1 MDSAPVILD
10 GFERREVMVGH
21 RVELPCKAS
30 GHPPPR
36 YRWLR
41 DNSPLESDS
50 RYHQSVSG
58 LLIEATRPSDA
69 GSYVCEVWN
78 SFGNAKVVGRLV
90 VKRKLSDSQLL
101 PLRST
106 FLQFSSN
113 PDQTHLP

>member
-1 MDSAPVILD
+1 
-10 GFERREVMVGH
+10 MVGH

-30 GHPPPR
+30 GHPTPR

-90 VKRKLSDSQLL
+90 VKRKISCDSI
-101 PLRST
+101 
-106 FLQFSSN
+106 
-113 PDQTHLP
+113 

>member
-1 MDSAPVILD
+1 MNYFPHSLSEPVDSAPVILD
-10 GFERREVMVGH
+10 KFERREVMVGH

-50 RYHQSVSG
+50 RYHQSVLG

-69 GSYVCEVWN
+69 GNYVCEVWN
-78 SFGNAKVVGRLV
+78 SFGNAKVVGQLV
-90 VKRKLSDSQLL
+90 VKRK
-101 PLRST
+101 
-106 FLQFSSN
+106 F
-113 PDQTHLP
+113 